1 MIYINFFLT
10 FFEIYLIVVN
20 ITTFILFTYDKVQA
34 ISANK
39 NISRVPEINL
49 LLMSLLG
56 GTIGAT
62 ISMLLFRHKI
72 KKPSF
77 LIKFAVVIIIQTVS
91 IYLFNK
97 YQFAIL

>member
-10 FFEIYLIVVN
+10 YFEIYLIFVN

-39 NISRVPEINL
+39 NVLRVPEINL
-49 LLMSLLG
+49 LLMSMLG
-56 GTIGAT
+56 GTIGA
-62 ISMLLFRHKI
+62 IVSMLLFRHKI
-72 KKPSF
+72 KKLSF
-77 LIKFAVVIIIQTVS
+77 IVKLLVVIIIQTAS
-91 IYLFNK
+91 IYLFTK

>member
-20 ITTFILFTYDKVQA
+20 ITTFTLFTYDKVQA
-34 ISANK
+34 IRDTK

-62 ISMLLFRHKI
+62 VSMLIFRHKI

-77 LIKFAVVIIIQTVS
+77 LIKFVVVIIMQAVC

>member
-10 FFEIYLIVVN
+10 YFEIYLIFVN

-39 NISRVPEINL
+39 NVARVPEINL
-49 LLMSLLG
+49 LLMSMLG
-56 GTIGAT
+56 GTIGA
-62 ISMLLFRHKI
+62 IVSMLLFRHKI
-72 KKPSF
+72 KKLSF
-77 LIKFAVVIIIQTVS
+77 IVKLLVVIIIQTAS
-91 IYLFNK
+91 IYLFTK

>member
-20 ITTFILFTYDKVQA
+20 ITTFTLFTYDKVQA
-34 ISANK
+34 IRATK

-49 LLMSLLG
+49 LLMSLFG
-56 GTIGAT
+56 GTIGA
-62 ISMLLFRHKI
+62 IVSMLLFRHKI
-72 KKPSF
+72 KKSSF
-77 LIKFAVVIIIQTVS
+77 MIKFIVVSIIQIVC

>member
-10 FFEIYLIVVN
+10 YFEIYLIFVN

-34 ISANK
+34 LRATK
-39 NISRVPEINL
+39 NISRVPELNL
-49 LLMSLLG
+49 LLMTLLA
-56 GTIGAT
+56 GTIGAI

-77 LIKFAVVIIIQTVS
+77 MIKFMVVIIIQAIC
-91 IYLFNK
+91 IYLFHT